1 MDDELDTMSSRSQK
15 EIVGVTLTGVA
26 PLPISA
32 ASTSIAAFVGPLPA
46 GPENTPV
53 VIASHAE
60 FAQTFSPMVDS
71 PLAIAVSLFFANG
84 GTVARVVRIGS
95 GVPDDEVSMP
105 VLEALGH
112 GVWALRDTTFNLLC
126 VPPYTTG
133 RDGDVSARTRR
144 AAAALCRE
152 HRAIFVTDP
161 LAAWSSGN
169 DVVTGIRT
177 AEWGLTPD
185 SNVAVYW
192 PWLSVSASAGGTT
205 AVAPSGAV
213 AGVIAR
219 VDTARRVWKA
229 PAGRDTAVV
238 GLTGLA
244 ASATQADQDAMN
256 RAGINLLRSFDG
268 IGPVVWGARTL
279 AGDDTLAS
287 DWKYLPVRR
296 LALFIE
302 SSILQSTAWVAFEP
316 NAEPLWRDL
325 RNVVGTFLQGLFSA
339 GAFQGRTARD
349 AWFVKC
355 DAGTMSQDDIDN
367 GRLIMQVGIAPLK
380 PAEFVVLRIS
390 TAARRPPP

>member
-1 MDDELDTMSSRSQK
+1 MDDELDTMSSRRPK
-15 EIVGVTLTGVA
+15 EIVGVTLTGVP

-32 ASTSIAAFVGPLPA
+32 ASTSIAVFVGPLPA

-53 VIASHAE
+53 VITSQAE
-60 FAQTFSPMVDS
+60 FAGIFSPVVDS

-95 GVPDDEVSMP
+95 GAPDDEVSMP
-105 VLEALGH
+105 GLEALGQ

-161 LAAWSSGN
+161 LAAWSSGD
-169 DVVTGIRT
+169 DVVTGIRS
-177 AEWGLTPD
+177 AEWGLPPD
-185 SNVAVYW
+185 SNVAIYW
-192 PWLSVSASAGGTT
+192 PRLSVSSSAGGTT
-205 AVAPSGAV
+205 TVAPSGAV
-213 AGVIAR
+213 SGVIAR

-229 PAGRDTAVV
+229 PAGRDATVV

-244 ASATQADQDAMN
+244 ASATHLDQDAMN
-256 RAGINLLRSFDG
+256 RAGINVLRSFEG

-302 SSILQSTAWVAFEP
+302 SAILQSTAWVAFEP

-325 RNVVGTFLQGLFSA
+325 RSVVGTFLQGLFSA
-339 GAFQGRTARD
+339 GAFQGRTPRD
-349 AWFVKC
+349 ACFVRC
-355 DAGTMSQDDIDN
+355 DAGTMSQDDIDS
-367 GRLIMQVGIAPLK
+367 GRLVMEVGFAPLK